1 LSCHTPGAPGDLNL
15 RAPRFNA
22 DLVAELVIRIITT
35 QAYHGSRTSTA
46 TSTAAAPGPATLSSQ
61 SPPPKLAGTGRATA
75 GNRLGK
81 IQAAA
86 AKTRTE
92 NSAPAP
98 AIVSPAARQG
108 PTAGGNAPQTP
119 HALGEGAAPQTGEAI
134 LVFLSG
140 VQAIDRVSQALRQRG
155 VLQKL
160 KAQVQYQY
168 DHVLGS
174 TCFLTY
180 KSFTWKV
187 CCVTSIFYWCNRCT
201 Y

>member
-1 LSCHTPGAPGDLNL
+1 M
-15 RAPRFNA
+15 
-22 DLVAELVIRIITT
+22 AELVIRIITT

-61 SPPPKLAGTGRATA
+61 SPAPQLGAAGRATA

-86 AKTRTE
+86 AKTRSE

-98 AIVSPAARQG
+98 AIVSPAVRQG
-108 PTAGGNAPQTP
+108 PTAGGKSTQTP
-119 HALGEGAAPQTGEAI
+119 HALGEGSAPQTGEAI

-160 KAQVQYQY
+160 KAQVQRQNNCI
-168 DHVLGS
+168 LGG
-174 TCFLTY
+174 TCFP
-180 KSFTWKV
+180 
-187 CCVTSIFYWCNRCT
+187 
-201 Y
+201 